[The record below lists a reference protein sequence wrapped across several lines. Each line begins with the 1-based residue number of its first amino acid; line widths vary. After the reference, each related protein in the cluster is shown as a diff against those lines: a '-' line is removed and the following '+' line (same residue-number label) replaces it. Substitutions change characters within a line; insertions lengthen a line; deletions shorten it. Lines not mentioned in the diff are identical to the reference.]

1 MSEEKELRE
10 EYREAMVECQIEE
23 FGNMSFTEWKEM
35 RSALDELGNEY
46 LRRIADD
53 AEEFDYSE
61 AINSDK

>member
-53 AEEFDYSE
+53 KVDIPTAD
-61 AINSDK
+61 D

>member
-23 FGNMSFTEWKEM
+23 FGTMRFTEWKEM

-53 AEEFDYSE
+53 KVDIPTAD
-61 AINSDK
+61 D

>member
-53 AEEFDYSE
+53 G
-61 AINSDK
+61 

>member
-23 FGNMSFTEWKEM
+23 FGTMSFTEWKEM

-53 AEEFDYSE
+53 G
-61 AINSDK
+61 

>member
-46 LRRIADD
+46 LRRIAED